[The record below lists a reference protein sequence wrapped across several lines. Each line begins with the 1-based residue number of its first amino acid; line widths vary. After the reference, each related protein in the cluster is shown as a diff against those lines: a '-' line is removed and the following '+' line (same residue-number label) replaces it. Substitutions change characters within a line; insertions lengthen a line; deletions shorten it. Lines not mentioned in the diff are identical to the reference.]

1 MDYLDEIAENSI
13 TWTRPSPMDSTDRT
27 RTNTTTSSRT
37 VFKLREDDNMSAK
50 ISMLT
55 KEIKALK
62 IKGSKSV
69 SATFREDPIDVCKIY
84 HEINHAT
91 NECASLSSFLNVPEE
106 QVHSFNSY
114 WPNNS
119 SYSNNYNPNMRNHPY
134 LSYKSD
140 NMLNPPAPRNFNSP
154 HASSLSS
161 SRTSLEDAL
170 STFIQRQN
178 KQNQKFESM
187 LTRLDEEVR
196 ETRSH
201 ITRLTNSLSGI
212 ERGKLPSQTQP
223 NPINQNLKIGSKDKH
238 EEVKAVTILRSGKEI
253 NKNSSLVTK
262 KSKETSVEKEK
273 DESKSLGFGEFE
285 QCPIPPPFPQA
296 LKLPRKLDTI
306 SEILEHLHQVKINLP
321 LLHVIKQVSTYA
333 KVIKD
338 LCTIKRK
345 HHVKK
350 IVFLTEQVSTV
361 IQHKTPLKYKDPGC
375 PTISC
380 TIGDYIME
388 HALLDLGASVN
399 LIPLSIYQKLG
410 LGELKPTLVTLQLA
424 DRSIRESRGI
434 VKDVLVKIEQFY
446 YPVDFIVLDYQSIL
460 HPSVHTP
467 IILGRHFL
475 ATANTLINCKNG
487 RMQLTF
493 GSMTLELNIFHVA
506 KQPHEDDD
514 CAYVNLIGVV
524 VQEEFNKNYFSDPH
538 EILLNNFVSSYD
550 LECDIHVSEN
560 FSLLDSSQILEEQ

>member
-1 MDYLDEIAENSI
+1 
-13 TWTRPSPMDSTDRT
+13 
-27 RTNTTTSSRT
+27 
-37 VFKLREDDNMSAK
+37 MSAK

-55 KEIKALK
+55 KEIEALK
-62 IKGSKSV
+62 MKENRSV
-69 SATFREDPIDVCKIY
+69 STTFRKDPMEVCKIC

-106 QVHSFNSY
+106 QVYAFNSY

-140 NMLNPPAPRNFNSP
+140 NVLNPLAPRNFNSP
-154 HASSLSS
+154 HASSSS

-170 STFIQRQN
+170 STFFQRQSE
-178 KQNQKFESM
+178 KNQKFESM
-187 LTRLDEEVR
+187 LIRLDEEVR
-196 ETRSH
+196 ETKSH

-223 NPINQNLKIGSKDKH
+223 NPINQNLKISSKDKH
-238 EEVKAVTILRSGKEI
+238 EEVKVVTILRSGKEI
-253 NKNSSLVTK
+253 NKSSPLVTK
-262 KSKETSVEKEK
+262 KSKETLVEKEK
-273 DESKSLGFGEFE
+273 DEIESLRFDDIEK
-285 QCPIPPPFPQA
+285 CPIPPPFPQV
-296 LKLPRKLDTI
+296 LKLPKKLDTTF
-306 SEILEHLHQVKINLP
+306 EILEHLHQVKINLP
-321 LLHVIKQVSTYA
+321 LLHVIKQVPAYA

-350 IVFLTEQVSTV
+350 TAFLTKQVSAV
-361 IQHKTPLKYKDPGC
+361 IQHKTLPKYKDLGC

-399 LIPLSIYQKLG
+399 LIPFNVYQKLG
-410 LGELKPTLVTLQLA
+410 LGDSKPTSITLQLA
-424 DRSIRESRGI
+424 DHSVREPRGI
-434 VKDVLVKIEQFY
+434 VEDALVKIEQFY
-446 YPVDFIVLDYQSIL
+446 CPVDFIVLDYQPVL

-467 IILGRHFL
+467 IILGRPFL
-475 ATANTLINCKNG
+475 ATTNALINCRNG

-493 GSMTLELNIFHVA
+493 GSMTLELNIFHVT

-514 CAYVNLIGVV
+514 CAYVNLIGAVI
-524 VQEEFNKNYFSDPH
+524 QEEFNKNCFSDPLKT
-538 EILLNNFVSSYD
+538 LLNNYVGSYN

-560 FSLLDSSQILEEQ
+560 FSLLYSS